1 MNIKRFILASI
12 AVFVTFQ
19 VLDFV
24 IHGLILMSTYQS
36 LAHLWRPDM
45 MSLMWIM
52 YLSSFFMSFMFVY
65 IFTKG
70 YENRGIMEGL
80 RFGVVIGLFMN
91 VVGMF
96 SQYAMYP
103 IPFSLTIQ
111 WLLYGMAEFIIAG
124 IVAAAVYRPAEK

>member
-19 VLDFV
+19 ALDFI

-36 LAHLWRPDM
+36 LTHLWRPDM

-103 IPFSLTIQ
+103 IPFSLTMQ
-111 WLLYGMAEFIIAG
+111 WFLYGMAEFIIAG

>member
-1 MNIKRFILASI
+1 MNIKRFILAAI

-19 VLDFV
+19 ALDFI
-24 IHGLILMSTYQS
+24 IHGWILSSTYAT
-36 LAHLWRPDM
+36 LMHLWRPDM

-91 VVGMF
+91 VIGMF